1 MRWEKGED
9 YVEIEG
15 AISTGGQGAVWN
27 VKTNLDF
34 KDLPI
39 EFRPII
45 PKADEEGFENLKRV
59 ISSWAERNGFQ
70 LVPADDA

>member
-1 MRWEKGED
+1 MKWEKGKD

-15 AISTGGQGAVWN
+15 GISADGQGAVWN

-39 EFRPII
+39 EFRRLI
-45 PKADEEGFENLKRV
+45 PKADEEGFENLKRAV
-59 ISSWAERNGFQ
+59 SSWAERNGFQ
-70 LVPADDA
+70 LVPTDDA